1 MLKEI
6 TRKAQEKNQFLATT
20 LETENEIISDKNA
33 IAEEFNTFFII
44 IGPNLANEI
53 AEVSKMFDQY
63 FCAVDTLIIITILP

>member
-1 MLKEI
+1 MKEI

-20 LETENEIISDKNA
+20 LETENGIISDKNA

-63 FCAVDTLIIITILP
+63 FCPVDTLIIITILP